1 MTRRLR
7 PLQALVLGFA
17 LVASPARAMTLDATT
32 AFSGA
37 PVRLTGRVLS
47 LRPDVPARQTEVVL
61 GDAAG
66 REVARFYT
74 LGVRSGRMQWVAE
87 GAPVFVTGERVE
99 VALRSTST
107 GYALARVPEG
117 ESAVRRLEPG
127 VDGTDGGAFERA
139 ALGIPS
145 TVTDLEP
152 PNGGAVPDDPDIVSV
167 RGAGFGATQGDSR
180 VTFQGI
186 FERVDAAVVS
196 WSDKE
201 IVCRVPAPGLRGDPQ
216 VLSGPIKVWTAEGG
230 WSDGDPFVGG
240 SRFSVL
246 YQWAGDSWP
255 DARLPIAVWAH
266 PDGSAYADQ
275 FGDLVTEAAS
285 QWNVPGAYAR
295 LVYRGTTPVT
305 GGNHGDDDT
314 PEDGRNTI
322 TWRGE
327 WPYAPGILALTWS
340 AIDTVTF
347 ERREVEMEINGTRPW
362 TLDPEGEPNKFDLI
376 STMTHEFGH
385 WLRLGHTQSVPSVMA
400 AFASP
405 GERRRQISVGDSF
418 GASWIHPSYG
428 VALFPAALATSAALE
443 VPVTALDRQG
453 VPLPQLFKGVI
464 EVKAIRLEEGET
476 VGPLDPPLARL
487 PDGAVNANKD
497 TDDDG
502 RTTVTLAGLADGRYR
517 VETTIENRFVRPA
530 GIVRIGPAPTPLEP
544 VLALSGVRP
553 SPLVPGARGRV
564 AFTLPAA
571 GDVTLDLYDA
581 RGRRAQSIVS
591 GRFEAGPHEVTI
603 ETIGRDGRSLG
614 AGVYFLRLSGAGVGV
629 RTSRV
634 VLLP

>member
-1 MTRRLR
+1 
-7 PLQALVLGFA
+7 
-17 LVASPARAMTLDATT
+17 MTLDGSA
-32 AFSGA
+32 AVSGA
-37 PVRLTGRVLS
+37 AVRVTGRVQS
-47 LRPDVPARQTEVVL
+47 LRSDAAARQTEVVL
-61 GDAAG
+61 ADEAG
-66 REVARFYT
+66 LEVARFMT
-74 LGVRSGRMQWVAE
+74 LGARSGRIQWVAE
-87 GAPVFVTGERVE
+87 GAPSFVPGERVE
-99 VALRSTST
+99 VALLATNR

-117 ESAVRRLEPG
+117 ESAVRRLAPG
-127 VDGTDGGAFERA
+127 SSGLDGAAFERA

-145 TVTDLEP
+145 TVTDLAP
-152 PNGGAVPDDPDIVSV
+152 SNGGAVPDDPFTVSV

-201 IVCRVPAPGLRGDPQ
+201 IVCRVPAPGLKGDPQ
-216 VLSGPIKVWTAEGG
+216 VLSGPIKVWTPDGG

-255 DARLPIAVWAH
+255 LARLPIAIWTH
-266 PDGSAYADQ
+266 PDGSPFAGV

-285 QWNVPGAYAR
+285 QWNVPGAFAH

-314 PEDGRNTI
+314 PEDGRNTV
-322 TWRGE
+322 TWRND
-327 WPYAPGILALTWS
+327 WPYAPTILALTWS

-385 WLRLGHTQSVPSVMA
+385 WLRLGHTQNVPSVML

-405 GERRRQISVGDSF
+405 GERRRQISVGDAF
-418 GASWIHPSYG
+418 GASWIHPSSG
-428 VALFPAALATSAALE
+428 IASVPVELATGGARA
-443 VPVTALDRQG
+443 VRVAGRDREG
-453 VPLPQLFKGVI
+453 LPLPQLFKGVI
-464 EVKAIRLEEGET
+464 EVQAIRLGEGEA
-476 VGPLDPPLARL
+476 VGPLDPQLDRL
-487 PDGAVNANKD
+487 PEAAVNADAD
-497 TDDDG
+497 TDDEG
-502 RTTVTLAGLADGRYR
+502 RTTVTMSGLADGRYR
-517 VETTIENRFVRPA
+517 VETTIDNRFVRPA
-530 GIVRIGPAPTPLEP
+530 SVLRVGPAPVP
-544 VLALSGVRP
+544 VAPALALSGVTP

-564 AFTLPAA
+564 SFTLPFA

-581 RGRRAQSIVS
+581 RGRRARSIVS
-591 GRFEAGPHEVTI
+591 GRMEAGPHDVTI
-603 ETIGRDGRSLG
+603 ETIGRDGRTLG
-614 AGVYFLRLSGAGVGV
+614 AGVYFLRLAGGALGV